1 MGTLDKSNATHI
13 RRLRDL
19 LERYRPSARPII
31 DEFIHELYPILEA
44 EGALAMRPVR
54 GELGWTAD
62 FVYSTSPA
70 AVEVTRNFL
79 RTAPDGWSPFFPV
92 TPTALRNRAL
102 RTREVNRHRYA
113 NPSPA
118 ERHTISEVVDK
129 IPGYGIVMDDLGVS
143 VCDGDVVLGWVG
155 STRRAPFDHRET
167 AVLDAVVPSLKARML
182 LEHQL
187 GLGGA
192 SRALLEAALEA
203 IPTATFIVAGSSIEH
218 ANAIGRILLERE
230 RAATV
235 DRLRESMRT
244 SSPDAPFAITPVEWP
259 GTLPMA
265 LAVLR
270 GGRSDG
276 GEVRRRLATFSV
288 RNTLT
293 PRQGEVLALL
303 ARLRQQDDRRALR
316 CGGRDRRG
324 THYVAAPQGRRRFA
338 RGARSQVLDG
348 LRGLA
353 PRVFP
358 GC

>member
-1 MGTLDKSNATHI
+1 MGRLDKSDANHV

-31 DEFIHELYPILEA
+31 DEFIHELYPVLEA
-44 EGALAMRPVR
+44 DGAFAMRPAR

-70 AVEVTRNFL
+70 AVETTRNFL

-102 RTREVNRHRYA
+102 RMREVNPHRYV

-118 ERHTISEVVDK
+118 TRHFISEVVDK
-129 IPGYGIVMDDLGVS
+129 IPGYEIAMDDLGVS
-143 VCDGDVVLGWVG
+143 VCDGEVLLGWVG
-155 STRRAPFDHRET
+155 STRRAFFGPREI
-167 AVLDAVVPSLKARML
+167 AVLDALVPSLKARML

-203 IPTATFIVAGSSIEH
+203 IPTATFIVARSSIDH

-230 RAATV
+230 RTATV

-259 GTLPMA
+259 GAHPMA

-276 GEVRRRLATFSV
+276 GEVDRRLAAFSV
-288 RNTLT
+288 RNRLT

-303 ARLRQQDDRRALR
+303 ARGYANKTIAERFGVAEATVEEHVTLLLRKASVDSRATL
-316 CGGRDRRG
+316 
-324 THYVAAPQGRRRFA
+324 VAKFWM
-338 RGARSQVLDG
+338 D
-348 LRGLA
+348 
-353 PRVFP
+353 
-358 GC
+358 